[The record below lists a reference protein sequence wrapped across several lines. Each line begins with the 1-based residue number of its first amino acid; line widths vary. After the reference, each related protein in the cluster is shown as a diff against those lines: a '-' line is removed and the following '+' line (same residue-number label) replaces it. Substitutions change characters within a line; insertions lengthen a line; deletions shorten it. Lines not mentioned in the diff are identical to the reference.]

1 MILDPDQI
9 ESHLTGAGGAC
20 DVKVMAE
27 TASTN
32 STLLDWGRRGM
43 GGPVALFAESQ
54 TAGRG
59 RRGRTWHAESGSA
72 LTGSLMIR
80 PDVPPERWRLMTLAA
95 GVALADAIP
104 AAVRVKW
111 PNDLYIGDR
120 KLGGILVETQ
130 ISSPTSGFAV
140 VGFGINVNQSQF
152 PDEII
157 DRAVSVKQSVG
168 SHQDVNELAGRAVS
182 ALLETLPLSW
192 ENPKAVLDRF
202 NDLDCVSGR
211 TITAMTREQ
220 SEPVHGVA
228 SGIDGDGRMIV
239 RLPGGGFSKL
249 EDAWEI
255 RW

>member
-1 MILDPDQI
+1 MILNPDLI
-9 ESHLTGAGGAC
+9 ETQLAASPEC
-20 DVKVMAE
+20 DVRVMAE

-43 GGPVALFAESQ
+43 KAPVALFAESQ

-59 RRGRTWHAESGSA
+59 RRGRSWQAEPGTA
-72 LTGSLMIR
+72 LTGSLMLH
-80 PDVPPERWRLMTLAA
+80 PDAPPERWRLLTLAA
-95 GVALADAIP
+95 GIALADAMP

-111 PNDLYIGDR
+111 PNDLYADDR

-130 ISSPTSGFAV
+130 ISSPTSGFVV
-140 VGFGINVNQSQF
+140 VGFGLNINQSTF
-152 PDEII
+152 GGEIA
-157 DRAVSVKQSVG
+157 DRAVSLRQLTG
-168 SHQDVNELAGRAVS
+168 DAHDINQIAGNAVAS
-182 ALLETLPLSW
+182 LLKTLPLAW
-192 ENPKAVLDRF
+192 QDPRHILERF
-202 NDLDCVSGR
+202 EQLDCVSGR

-228 SGIDGDGRMIV
+228 TGIDGGGRLIV
-239 RLPGGGFSKL
+239 RLPGGGFHPL